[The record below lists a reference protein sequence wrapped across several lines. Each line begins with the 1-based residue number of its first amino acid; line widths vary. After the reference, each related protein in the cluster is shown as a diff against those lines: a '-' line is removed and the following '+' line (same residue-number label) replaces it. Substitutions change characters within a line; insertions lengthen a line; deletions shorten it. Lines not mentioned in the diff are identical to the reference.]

1 MALYCSQD
9 DLNITPEDLAEL
21 TTETGD
27 QADPVVVSSA
37 IADASARIDS
47 YCGGRYQV
55 PFDPAPE
62 FIRRLAKPMAAYFLY
77 LRREAVPE
85 AREAAYKD
93 AVKVL
98 ERIAE
103 GKAIVPGAE
112 GQQEAPASDAG
123 GGEITSAE
131 RIFTRETMEGF

>member
-1 MALYCSQD
+1 MALYCSQG
-9 DLNITPEDLAEL
+9 DLDITAEDLAGL

-27 QADPVVVSSA
+27 QPDPAVVNRA
-37 IADASARIDS
+37 IAEASARIDA
-47 YCGGRYQV
+47 YCGGRYTV
-55 PFDPAPE
+55 PFDPVPE
-62 FIRRLAKPMAAYFLY
+62 FIRQLAKPMAAYYLY

-93 AVKVL
+93 ALKVL

-112 GQQEAPASDAG
+112 GRQEAPAANAG
-123 GGEITSAE
+123 GGEIASAE
-131 RIFTRETMEGF
+131 RLFTRDSLEGF